1 MQDMTIPNRVATN
14 SIFLVRESLKQLR
27 YHAERMTNDD
37 SSIERVIRES
47 DLLSTLLKRLEPFL
61 ETPQA
66 RVESKQI
73 GTEIDIAALSRFLA
87 AVETDD
93 ICPNCGGVKNDSYP

>member
-1 MQDMTIPNRVATN
+1 MSELTIPNRVATN

-27 YHAERMTNDD
+27 YHAEKMADDD

-61 ETPQA
+61 ESPQA
-66 RVESKQI
+66 RKESKQI
-73 GTEIDIAALSRFLA
+73 ETKIDLAALSKFFSAMERN
-87 AVETDD
+87 DY
-93 ICPNCGGVKNDSYP
+93 CPTCGHPRNTE

>member
-1 MQDMTIPNRVATN
+1 MSEVTIPNRVATN

-27 YHAERMTNDD
+27 YHAEKMTDDD

-66 RVESKQI
+66 RVESKKTE
-73 GTEIDIAALSRFLA
+73 TEIDIAALSRFFT
-87 AVETDD
+87 AVEYDN
-93 ICPNCGGVKNDSYP
+93 ICLNCRGVIENDS

>member
-1 MQDMTIPNRVATN
+1 MTIPNRVATN

-27 YHAERMTNDD
+27 YHAEKMTDD
-37 SSIERVIRES
+37 GSSIERVIRES

-66 RVESKQI
+66 RKEPKQI
-73 GTEIDIAALSRFLA
+73 KTKIDLAALSKFFSAMERENFCS
-87 AVETDD
+87 T
-93 ICPNCGGVKNDSYP
+93 CGHPRGTL